1 MALRLLILTHPTGFR
16 CSVNKKTTQAPQ
28 ASLEEKAI
36 EGWDLLKKYQGP
48 ILGVIGVITLIVV
61 FMAYRSSEDNNKNVK
76 AWNALYKAEKHY
88 DDNVSKK
95 DEEKEAPKFEE
106 VLKDFKNHPVEPFAM
121 IKQADV
127 LYTKGGKEDL
137 EKALKLLEDFQK
149 KYNKKLDLYKDLVDR
164 KVAAIKAELA
174 DGKSWLP
181 KKEEKKKDDHD
192 HDGDGKPDH
201 DEKDHKDEKSS
212 KDVDHDHDGDGKP
225 DHGPGEH
232 GKKKGE

>member
-1 MALRLLILTHPTGFR
+1 M
-16 CSVNKKTTQAPQ
+16 NKKTSQAPQ

-48 ILGVIGVITLIVV
+48 ILGVIGISTLLVV
-61 FMAYRSSEDNNKNVK
+61 FMAYRSSEDSTKNVK
-76 AWNALYKAEKHY
+76 AWSALYEAEKHY
-88 DDNVSKK
+88 KDNANKK
-95 DEEKEAPKFEE
+95 DEEKEAAKFDA
-106 VLKDFKNHPVEPFAM
+106 VLKDFKNHPVEPFAL

-127 LYTKGGKEDL
+127 HYQKGTKEDL
-137 EKALKLLEDFQK
+137 EKALSLLEDFQK
-149 KYNKKLDLYKDLVDR
+149 KYSKKLDLYKDLVDR
-164 KVAAIKAELA
+164 KIAAIKAEIA
-174 DGKSWLP
+174 DTNSWLP

-212 KDVDHDHDGDGKP
+212 KEVEHDHDGDGKP

-232 GKKKGE
+232 GKKTGE